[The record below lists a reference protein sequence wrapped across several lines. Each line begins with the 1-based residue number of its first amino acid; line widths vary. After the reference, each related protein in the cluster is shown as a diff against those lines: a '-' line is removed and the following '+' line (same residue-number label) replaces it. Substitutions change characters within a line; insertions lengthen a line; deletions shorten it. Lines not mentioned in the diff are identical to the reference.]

1 MKQNILLFH
10 DVQKEATLA
19 LKLSCEPNYSFVS
32 YHTSSDGQLV
42 ITDPKQFEFGDAH
55 RILLVNQLRHMLKD
69 LEVQSKVHL
78 KEKFLADLRKCREQH
93 SGEELQKALRNMKRR
108 LDDPSV
114 LSGEVV
120 LNLLISFREIQDYDQ
135 MVQLVEELQTIP
147 NRKQYTKSAA
157 ILHMYAFALNR
168 KGNKDK
174 AYQVVKKALE
184 KKENENPDMIC
195 LCGRICKDKFVESD
209 YTDKEM
215 LAQAVEWYRKGF
227 EVHPNEYAGV
237 NLATLLVVSGQE
249 INTSQELQRVCNV
262 LNKLIGKCFKLTPII
277 TSPTRQVRKGR

>member
-1 MKQNILLFH
+1 MAEIAWLDSIQFNTSNLKWLGEGVIHPYYLLKEICLKQGPGYNP
-10 DVQKEATLA
+10 DV
-19 LKLSCEPNYSFVS
+19 LSQTYCTRLNSRE
-32 YHTSSDGQLV
+32 
-42 ITDPKQFEFGDAH
+42 
-55 RILLVNQLRHMLKD
+55 
-69 LEVQSKVHL
+69 VHL